1 MQNDIPLI
9 QLSITNLSTIQ
20 SNKHVGGSYYVSD
33 TELGIGKIK
42 VE

>member
-1 MQNDIPLI
+1 MQNDIPII
-9 QLSITNLSTIQ
+9 QLSITNLSPIQ